1 MLGAQDHAVTKVVIL
16 GGGTA
21 GWMTAAALSR
31 LLPESRC
38 NIHLVESD
46 AIGTVGVG
54 EATLPHLRFFN
65 QRLGIDEKTF
75 IQQTNA
81 TIKLGIEFSNWRANG
96 HSYIHP
102 FGDYGADISGIP
114 FHHVLLKHQQADA
127 LSDYSPSVQMCYQQK
142 FAIPNENGDSLLN
155 QYGYAYHIDAGKYA
169 NFLRQ
174 FAESI
179 GVKRTEGKVVD
190 VLMRASNGDISG
202 IILTSGER
210 IKGDFFID
218 CSGFSG
224 RLIEQAMQAG
234 YEDWTHWL
242 PCNRAWAVPCERDS
256 APLPYTKSIA
266 RDAGWQW
273 QIPLQNRMGNGI
285 VFCDDFVSSEIAV
298 ETLMSNLP
306 GKPTADPKQL
316 KFITGKRK
324 KMWVN
329 NCVAIG
335 LSGGFLEPLES
346 TSIQL
351 IQAAIMKLVD
361 LFPDNTVMQAK
372 ANTFN
377 QHMDNEMHRVKDFL
391 ILHYHATERT
401 DTEFW
406 RHCRDMSIPA
416 SLQERLAI
424 WKESA
429 AINPYKN
436 GLFLFPSWLA
446 VLLGQG
452 VKPDHTDFR
461 AACLKAGE
469 VNQLLSN
476 MSSDIQQHVSQLP
489 THEQFIAYATN

>member
-1 MLGAQDHAVTKVVIL
+1 MLSVQNQAVSKVVIL

-31 LLPESRC
+31 LLPESRY
-38 NIHLVESD
+38 NIQLVESD

-102 FGDYGADISGIP
+102 FGDYGANISGIP
-114 FHHVLLKHQQADA
+114 FHHVLLKHHQADA
-127 LSDYSPSVQMCYQQK
+127 LSDYAPSVQMCYQQK
-142 FAIPNENGDSLLN
+142 FAIPNENDDALLN

-169 NFLRQ
+169 RFLRQ
-174 FAESI
+174 FAEAR
-179 GVKRTEGKVVD
+179 GVNRIEGKVID
-190 VLMRASNGDISG
+190 VLMKASNGNIDG
-202 IILTSGER
+202 IILISGER
-210 IKGDFFID
+210 IQGDFFID

-224 RLIEQAMQAG
+224 RLIEQTLHAG

-242 PCNRAWAVPCERDS
+242 PCNKAWAVPCEREN

-285 VFCDDFVSSEIAV
+285 VFCDDFVSSETAAK
-298 ETLMSNLP
+298 TLMSNLP
-306 GKPTADPKQL
+306 GKASVEPKL
-316 KFITGKRK
+316 LRFTTGKRK

-335 LSGGFLEPLES
+335 LSSGFLEPLES

-361 LFPDNTVMQAK
+361 LFPDNTTMQSKAK
-372 ANTFN
+372 VFN

-406 RHCRDMSIPA
+406 RHCREMSIPT
-416 SLQERLAI
+416 SLQEQLDI
-424 WKESA
+424 WKECA
-429 AINPYKN
+429 AINTYKN

-452 VKPDHTDFR
+452 VKPEQTDIR
-461 AACLKAGE
+461 ASNLPANE
-469 VNQLLSN
+469 VNQLLNN
-476 MSSDIQQHVSQLP
+476 MSSAIQQHVSQLP
-489 THEQFIAYATN
+489 SHEQFLANATN

>member
-234 YEDWTHWL
+234 YEDWAHWL

-316 KFITGKRK
+316 KFTTGKRK

-351 IQAAIMKLVD
+351 IQAAIMKLVE
-361 LFPDNTVMQAK
+361 LFPDNTVMQTK

-391 ILHYHATERT
+391 ILHYHATERS

-489 THEQFIAYATN
+489 THKQFIAYATN